1 MERRKELRAACDADP
16 FKDQTHSVNEG
27 KSNFVTS
34 ENQTAVLS
42 GSNRSIMTHRF
53 HPPIVHQFEIF
64 YDSSTL
70 RPVQLRSK
78 LTSTSIEVDFDK
90 NNFWADILNAHS
102 TLRYGRGP
110 GLHGTQVGMLSS
122 YLIGWEHT
130 ETKKIGFWQVI
141 FDFGDFRVFFHD
153 FCQKNLEISKKM

>member
-1 MERRKELRAACDADP
+1 MINEKIKPFGIFLKCFDFLEVGKLLVGYIEL
-16 FKDQTHSVNEG
+16 KDQTHSVNEG

-64 YDSSTL
+64 YNSSTL

-78 LTSTSIEVDFDK
+78 LTSTS
-90 NNFWADILNAHS
+90 
-102 TLRYGRGP
+102 
-110 GLHGTQVGMLSS
+110 
-122 YLIGWEHT
+122 
-130 ETKKIGFWQVI
+130 
-141 FDFGDFRVFFHD
+141 RV
-153 FCQKNLEISKKM
+153 